1 MDFHIAKGNALPTN
15 ATGVCVQLQHSLGT
29 SVPASRHLHAPTDLS
44 PSILT
49 EWETRLAHSR
59 SEHFGE
65 ELNILFVPGIEP
77 WFVGRRA

>member
-44 PSILT
+44 PSVLT
-49 EWETRLAHSR
+49 E
-59 SEHFGE
+59 
-65 ELNILFVPGIEP
+65 
-77 WFVGRRA
+77 